1 MLCVKA
7 IVPSFSHRCTS
18 SRSMTASRILYTCC
32 ESSPSVRRARYS
44 GSAGPEVRGSVCAL
58 VAVDETHTSTPRHA
72 TRTNAFRPAVIEKL
86 VNPVDVRH
94 QCKSPGLLAR
104 WSASPHLVTKVVVP
118 CESQFPCGCCP
129 LGRYNVKRI
138 FTFEDEPRGKRSR
151 RTRLSMKQ
159 LVLLLSSVLVSTP
172 VLFAQSQAALP
183 PGSVSPATVA
193 PTPAASQPSDQTLV
207 EAIVVR
213 INNSII
219 SLSDLKRSEEQL
231 AAETSKT
238 DPNLPPEA
246 QPKQQDLL
254 RDLIDSKLLSQKA
267 DELGISADTDL
278 IKRLDDLRKQMH
290 AESMEDLEK
299 AAQAQGDSFEEF
311 KQNMKESILT
321 QKVIQ
326 QEVGAHISVTQ
337 QEIQDYYNQHK
348 SEMERP
354 EQVRLSEILIS
365 TQPPPAKPG
374 QPEPSSDQL
383 VAQAKAKVDAI
394 YAQLQKGAKFDA
406 VAQKES
412 AGPTAGQGG
421 DLEYFKRG
429 TLSKQ
434 LEDQVFALKAGQYTE
449 PIRTNQG
456 WVILKVSEHT

>member
-1 MLCVKA
+1 M
-7 IVPSFSHRCTS
+7 
-18 SRSMTASRILYTCC
+18 
-32 ESSPSVRRARYS
+32 
-44 GSAGPEVRGSVCAL
+44 
-58 VAVDETHTSTPRHA
+58 
-72 TRTNAFRPAVIEKL
+72 
-86 VNPVDVRH
+86 
-94 QCKSPGLLAR
+94 
-104 WSASPHLVTKVVVP
+104 
-118 CESQFPCGCCP
+118 
-129 LGRYNVKRI
+129 
-138 FTFEDEPRGKRSR
+138 FEDESRGKRSR

-219 SLSDLKRSEEQL
+219 SLSDLKRSGEQL
-231 AAETSKT
+231 AAETSKP

-299 AAQAQGDSFEEF
+299 AAQAQGVSFEEF

-456 WVILKVSEHT
+456 WVILKVTEHTSEGIPPLKEVEPQIQERLYMTKMQPALRAYLTKLREDAYIDIMPGYTDTGASPNETKPVYTTAASAADVQKQKKKKKYVLF